1 VCVFDSWING
11 RTYQPVKTPCLASR
25 ELKLVERSGPDGKA
39 PIHGLK
45 YMCVCVFVSFRVLL

>member
-1 VCVFDSWING
+1 LWDVCVFDSWING
-11 RTYQPVKTPCLASR
+11 RTYQPVKTRCLASR

-45 YMCVCVFVSFRVLL
+45 